1 MGRSGKWTGRVRR
14 LGWFG
19 VATSA
24 AALVMTACGSQLAS
38 STGAIQ
44 STRPAQRPSG
54 TPAPGA
60 GTGGSGL
67 CAQVPVVTRLTV
79 ARAAALPQNH
89 LHFAF
94 PAVVTVTGPAEARAV
109 ATSLC
114 ALPRMP
120 SAPMPCPMDQGVS
133 YRLDFAAGR
142 ASFPPVTAAAGGCN
156 PVTGAGPV
164 RRAGPAGFWTVLGQ
178 AIGIEHAAGSALRG
192 TSRAG

>member
-1 MGRSGKWTGRVRR
+1 MGRSGRWASRLRR
-14 LGWFG
+14 LGWFS
-19 VATSA
+19 VATGA

-38 STGAIQ
+38 STGAVQ
-44 STRPAQRPSG
+44 STRPAHGPSG
-54 TPAPGA
+54 TPTPRG
-60 GTGGSGL
+60 GEGGSGL
-67 CAQVPVVTRLTV
+67 CSQMPMVTRLTV
-79 ARAAALPQNH
+79 ARATVLPQNH
-89 LHFAF
+89 LHVAF
-94 PAVVTVTGPAEARAV
+94 PAVVTVTSPAQARAV
-109 ATSLC
+109 ARSLC

-164 RRAGPAGFWTVLGQ
+164 RRAAAAGFWIVLGQ
-178 AIGIEHAAGSALRG
+178 AIGIKHAAGSALRG

>member
-1 MGRSGKWTGRVRR
+1 MGRSGRWAGRLRR
-14 LGWFG
+14 LGWFS
-19 VATSA
+19 VATGA

-38 STGAIQ
+38 STGAVQ
-44 STRPAQRPSG
+44 STRPAHGPSG
-54 TPAPGA
+54 TPTPRG
-60 GTGGSGL
+60 GEGGSGL
-67 CAQVPVVTRLTV
+67 CSQMPI
-79 ARAAALPQNH
+79 
-89 LHFAF
+89 
-94 PAVVTVTGPAEARAV
+94 PAVVTVTSPAQARAV
-109 ATSLC
+109 ARSLC

-164 RRAGPAGFWTVLGQ
+164 RRAAAAGFWIVLGQ
-178 AIGIEHAAGSALRG
+178 AIGIKHAAGSALRG